1 MIWFDL
7 LRRSERGN
15 CYHEPDPGEFRS
27 LLGILSSGEEINADS
42 SEDSMT
48 SYRHPLHHFQAQEY
62 TIPVILCVSIINFYE
77 TIKLHLIFV
86 YFRLSRHF
94 EQFPDHSMSAPRRL
108 RSNKVGFCGYFQ
120 LWSYVQIRF
129 GTIHRLQET
138 PWRWRRLWKFLLHF
152 WQGIERNLCVAGTWS
167 CRRKWH
173 GSPAGC
179 ISGIRWIF
187 RQPSPQRQG
196 PTEDAIELSS
206 SSVFFFDVGR
216 GGRGATNCF
225 TAARSSITNLAAI
238 PSGVSFCSTTST
250 ASTSTSFSRS
260 TSPAHQYLRRES
272 VRIPSGD
279 MGSATSET
287 ILELLKS
294 SSTVLTILSLKP
306 PAPKGLS
313 LQQSL
318 GRRFA
323 WNPPALVTSVH
334 RPHPISPKAHLG
346 CHHFQQRWN

>member
-1 MIWFDL
+1 MTDVGRRNWIKKKHGESIYELRAAQLGFYWLDSRGSSPGSTLMLTLMSSFLLLPWFDL
-7 LRRSERGN
+7 IYSGGARGEIATTN
-15 CYHEPDPGEFRS
+15 PIQASFEA
-27 LLGILSSGEEINADS
+27 SSAYYQVVRKSIRIHLKT
-42 SEDSMT
+42 MT

-94 EQFPDHSMSAPRRL
+94 EQFPDHSKSAPRRL
-108 RSNKVGFCGYFQ
+108 RANKVGFCGYFQ

-129 GTIHRLQET
+129 GVIHLQET

-216 GGRGATNCF
+216 GGRG
-225 TAARSSITNLAAI
+225 RREEQ
-238 PSGVSFCSTTST
+238 PT
-250 ASTSTSFSRS
+250 ASQL
-260 TSPAHQYLRRES
+260 P
-272 VRIPSGD
+272 
-279 MGSATSET
+279 
-287 ILELLKS
+287 
-294 SSTVLTILSLKP
+294 VLP
-306 PAPKGLS
+306 
-313 LQQSL
+313 
-318 GRRFA
+318 
-323 WNPPALVTSVH
+323 
-334 RPHPISPKAHLG
+334 
-346 CHHFQQRWN
+346 